1 MYFCSFFLSK
11 ESALTYPSGTVL
23 PFFALPPPTLAKS
36 PGNFRPFVYLKSPW
50 WESVKE
56 CTKWITIWQPC
67 TLQWP
72 LPLEQQNQ
80 IYSCRAEVTSQDSHR
95 WHGMLFLLELL
106 YLSVYDSKV
115 KLQNHI
121 RDVAR
126 KKTKLCGKNCISKD
140 CQISSKHQEI
150 FTFQFCWGLCVCQST
165 LSWVERRPK
174 E

>member
-106 YLSVYDSKV
+106 YLSVYDPKV

-126 KKTKLCGKNCISKD
+126 KKLDYVGKIVFPKIVKSQVSISLK
-140 CQISSKHQEI
+140 ILAK
-150 FTFQFCWGLCVCQST
+150 FQF
-165 LSWVERRPK
+165 
-174 E
+174 